1 MDNPD
6 EPGLDP
12 DFLRARREAWWILAI
27 WLACMIWTLGYCG
40 LRGYDVDAASL
51 KLVFG
56 MPSWIFWGVALPWF
70 MATLVSIVFA
80 ARVMHDHPLDEVE
93 GEGSTD
99 DDA

>member
-1 MDNPD
+1 
-6 EPGLDP
+6 
-12 DFLRARREAWWILAI
+12 
-27 WLACMIWTLGYCG
+27 
-40 LRGYDVDAASL
+40 
-51 KLVFG
+51 